1 MLQPFLVGKDIY
13 LRRIFKEDLEG
24 NYFHWLNDP
33 EVTKW
38 MQHGLFPNSER
49 KMDSYYQSLENSQSD
64 IFLAII
70 LKEDDRHVGN
80 VGLHR
85 INYFFRT
92 AEIGILVGE
101 KDCWGRGLGTQAVK
115 LVAEHAFLRLNLNRV
130 FAGAVKENIGSIRIF
145 EKAGFQREGLA
156 RESYFCEGN
165 YRDCVQLGFL
175 RSDWTAMNE
184 SGAK

>member
-1 MLQPFLVGKDIY
+1 M
-13 LRRIFKEDLEG
+13 
-24 NYFHWLNDP
+24 
-33 EVTKW
+33 
-38 MQHGLFPNSER
+38 
-49 KMDSYYQSLENSQSD
+49 
-64 IFLAII
+64 
-70 LKEDDRHVGN
+70 
-80 VGLHR
+80 
-85 INYFFRT
+85 
-92 AEIGILVGE
+92 GILVGE

-130 FAGAVKENIGSIRIF
+130 YAGAVKENIGSIRIF

-165 YRDCVQLGFL
+165 YRDCIQLGFL